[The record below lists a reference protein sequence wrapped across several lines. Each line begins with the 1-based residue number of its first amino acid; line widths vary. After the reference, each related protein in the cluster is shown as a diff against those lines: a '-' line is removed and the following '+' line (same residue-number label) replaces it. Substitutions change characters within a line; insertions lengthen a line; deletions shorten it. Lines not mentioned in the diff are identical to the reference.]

1 MQVSIFLQD
10 YVILERNTALDTF
23 IISFS
28 STADFL
34 IILLSAKNVMSLS
47 EKNSKQNGYTLQFA
61 ILQKLL

>member
-1 MQVSIFLQD
+1 L
-10 YVILERNTALDTF
+10 
-23 IISFS
+23 S

-47 EKNSKQNGYTLQFA
+47 EINSKQKNGHTLQFN